1 MGEIMERRK
10 INRTRFFLAFIF
22 TTAIFLIGMWFGQ
35 NMLKSKFSEI
45 EEMQNDFRKDTVTI
59 ENEYMFLAQNPCFLL
74 NSSKFASELY
84 LMGERLE
91 FMEESHGKDNKDVL
105 RLKEYYSL
113 LEMRHW
119 LFLEEIKKKCNYDIK
134 TILYFYSNR
143 ECNRCVE
150 QGYILTFL
158 RNSYPELNVYS
169 FDVDIDNSALDI
181 LRKSYGVTSKNLPFI
196 VFGNKT
202 FSGFISAKE
211 LQNEL

>member
-22 TTAIFLIGMWFGQ
+22 TIAIFLIGTWFGQ

-45 EEMQNDFRKDTVTI
+45 EEMQNDFRTDMVTI
-59 ENEYMFLAQNPCFLL
+59 ENEYMLLAQNPCFLL

-91 FMEESHGKDNKDVL
+91 FMEESYGKYNKDVL
-105 RLKEYYSL
+105 KLKEYYSL
-113 LEMRHW
+113 LEMRCW
-119 LFLEEIKKKCNYDIK
+119 LFLKEIKEKCNYDIK

-143 ECNRCVE
+143 ACNRCAE

-158 RNSYPELNVYS
+158 RNSHPELNIYS

-181 LRKSYGVTSKNLPFI
+181 LKESYGVSSETLPFI
-196 VFGNKT
+196 VLENKT
-202 FSGFISAKE
+202 FSGFVSAEK